1 MCRNRR
7 RQTPRQPLWR
17 CRPTRPRRLR
27 LRRRSP
33 RRQVPRHR
41 RAPPFRTR
49 RALLRRRQRHRHC
62 CRRRRRRRSRPAP
75 VRPFQQ
81 PSRRHRPRSL
91 RSLLSRRFP
100 SNWFCLLSPR
110 PRCPGPARRPTWSP
124 TWAHRCW
131 SRASA
136 SSVLP
141 AASLRGGPST
151 LADMTPVEALE
162 RVVHCLD
169 RAHDTGF
176 KTKAFVRA
184 LEVVRATP
192 PDELVARS
200 EAGTLTDLEGIG
212 DSTARLI
219 TETLHGDTSYV
230 DKIEAETGVKLTD
243 EGAKYRTALKGD
255 CHLHS
260 LWSDGGATIESMAR
274 TARGLGHE
282 YMVLTDHSPRLT
294 IAHGLSR
301 ERLDQQLADVAI
313 LNEKMA
319 PFRILTGIEVDILED
334 GALDHS
340 DEVLSQLDVVVASV
354 HSKLRMERPAMT
366 ERMVRAVASPHVDI
380 LGHCTGRLIGKR
392 DQSAFDADYVFAAC
406 AQFRTAV
413 EITCRPERLAP
424 PRPLLKMAIDYGCY
438 FSIDTDAHA
447 TGQLEWQPHGGNRAA
462 ECDVPLDRGI
472 NTWDVEDL
480 LRWVQAA

>member
-1 MCRNRR
+1 
-7 RQTPRQPLWR
+7 
-17 CRPTRPRRLR
+17 
-27 LRRRSP
+27 
-33 RRQVPRHR
+33 
-41 RAPPFRTR
+41 
-49 RALLRRRQRHRHC
+49 
-62 CRRRRRRRSRPAP
+62 
-75 VRPFQQ
+75 
-81 PSRRHRPRSL
+81 
-91 RSLLSRRFP
+91 
-100 SNWFCLLSPR
+100 
-110 PRCPGPARRPTWSP
+110 
-124 TWAHRCW
+124 
-131 SRASA
+131 
-136 SSVLP
+136 
-141 AASLRGGPST
+141 
-151 LADMTPVEALE
+151 MTPVQALE

-169 RAHDTGF
+169 RAHETGF

-192 PDELVARS
+192 PEELVARS
-200 EAGTLTDLEGIG
+200 AAGTLTDLEGIG

-219 TETLHGDTSYV
+219 TEALHGDTSYV
-230 DKIEAETGVKLTD
+230 DKIEAETGVTLTD
-243 EGAKYRTALKGD
+243 EGAKYRAALKGD

-274 TARGLGHE
+274 TARDLGHE

-294 IAHGLSR
+294 IAHGLSK
-301 ERLDQQLADVAI
+301 ERLEQQLADVAT

-380 LGHCTGRLIGKR
+380 LGHCTGRMVGKR
-392 DQSAFDADYVFAAC
+392 DPSTFDADYVFAAC
-406 AQFRTAV
+406 AQFHTAV
-413 EITCRPERLAP
+413 EINCRPERLDP

-438 FSIDTDAHA
+438 FSIDSDAHA
-447 TGQLEWQPHGGNRAA
+447 TGQLEWQPHGCNRAA
-462 ECDVPLDRGI
+462 ECDVPLDRVI
-472 NTWDVEDL
+472 NTWGADDL